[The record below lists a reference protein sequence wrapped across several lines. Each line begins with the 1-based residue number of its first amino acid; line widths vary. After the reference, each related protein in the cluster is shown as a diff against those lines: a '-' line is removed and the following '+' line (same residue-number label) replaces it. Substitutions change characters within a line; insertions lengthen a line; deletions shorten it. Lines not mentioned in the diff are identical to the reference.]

1 MGNTD
6 SIGQQFTYSHYK
18 TINLGITAF
27 GYLGMY
33 IYIDTG
39 GMTVYAIAIIA
50 IIFFDLIYLKF
61 KLL

>member
-6 SIGQQFTYSHYK
+6 SNGQQFMYSYFN

-39 GMTVYAIAIIA
+39 GTTVYAIAIIA
-50 IIFFDLIYLKF
+50 IIFFDLIYLKC